1 MDTLNGLKTHGATI
15 IGTGSAF
22 LALAAISVVLRFLS
36 KRTIK
41 AKPGADDWLALTALA
56 IYTVVVALVIRC
68 ENASVPST
76 GQF

>member
-1 MDTLNGLKTHGATI
+1 MDTLDGLKNHGATI

-36 KRTIK
+36 KRVIK
-41 AKPGADDWLALTALA
+41 SKPGADDWLALTALA

-68 ENASVPST
+68 KNLSVPNALR
-76 GQF
+76 F